1 MKTLITTLGRGQ
13 FNKETKEFDYF
24 EVPYRL
30 SDEKTYRT
38 KLVARAL
45 VEYLKP
51 DEVYVV
57 GTSESLWDLAD
68 NLIGNYKRVEI
79 PYGKSQEEFWEMFRK
94 VYSIDVEGKE
104 LYIDITHGFR
114 SIPLMTTTMV
124 SLFTKVKG
132 AHIKGVYYGIY
143 EAKSEDGTVPIID
156 LLPFIELNEWIE
168 GFTLLTRYGDGLSIA
183 ELVKKKAEGY
193 PDRKGLGRINSLPK
207 VLEKFSQAVSFNAL
221 ELITK
226 STKDLIDCLEKVD
239 KIPTGFEALELLK
252 DAILSEALKFAS
264 YKSAW
269 EKQLKLVKWL
279 FEKRRYSEALIA
291 LEETIFTYIMESLRK
306 DYLDDSRRKLGAVFR
321 EDCESHRLFTK
332 DMNKLFS
339 RIQELRNKT
348 GHAFMKKSTSEGDI
362 KEAINNLRDYIKT
375 AEELLKEGR
384 VVKDFTALR
393 EALEACP
400 EA

>member
-24 EVPYRL
+24 EASYALP
-30 SDEKTYRT
+30 DGKTYRT

-57 GTSESLWDLAD
+57 GTSESLWKLAD
-68 NLIGNYKRVEI
+68 SLIGNYKRVEI
-79 PYGKSQEEFWEMFRK
+79 PYGKSHEEFWEMFRK

-104 LYIDITHGFR
+104 LYLDITHGFR

-132 AHIKGVYYGIY
+132 AHIRGVYYGIY
-143 EAKSEDGTVPIID
+143 EAKSEDRTVPIID

-168 GFTLLTRYGDGLSIA
+168 GFTLLTQYGDGLSIA
-183 ELVKKKAEGY
+183 ELIKRKAEKY
-193 PDRKGLGRINSLPK
+193 PDRKSLGKINSLPK

-226 STKDLIDCLEKVD
+226 STKDLINCLQDIKEL
-239 KIPTGFEALELLK
+239 PTGFEALELLK
-252 DAILSEALKFAS
+252 DAILQEALKFSS
-264 YKSAW
+264 YGSAW
-269 EKQLKLVKWL
+269 EKQLKLVRWL
-279 FEKRRYSEALIA
+279 FEKRRYSEAIIA
-291 LEETIFTYIMESLRK
+291 LEETIFTYIMEKLGK
-306 DYLDDSRRKLGAVFR
+306 DYLENSRQRLGAVFR
-321 EDCESHRLFTK
+321 EDCEKHKVFTK
-332 DMNKLFS
+332 EANDLFS

-362 KEAINNLRDYIKT
+362 REAINNLGDYIR
-375 AEELLKEGR
+375 ASEELLKEER
-384 VVKDFTALR
+384 FIKDITALGK
-393 EALEACP
+393 ALEG
-400 EA
+400 